1 MEIILLRLPLK
12 ERWTQ
17 DDKVVVYEFSCIFQ
31 EMIFLKT
38 QYVNPFGGMNDHL
51 IRYKRTLSA
60 IQPPVTTWAH
70 RQPPR
75 MVAHILETQKILS
88 KTFGLLPSVFE
99 PHVAQFTRQTITIR
113 HGRSCGNPPV
123 IDVRY
128 RWCNEYYHFLT
139 EALPNA
145 LLMSRQHPGL
155 AISCAVAPFTVE
167 LFRWFGIESPILWA
181 GPAYGRVLCRYVECG
196 NPSPE
201 KIAAIRDVVTAR
213 VRFQDTLGILIRRQ
227 RSRRILN
234 EAGLLEQLRSR
245 YPDLEWVVFDRLS
258 VADTATLFSQAA
270 VIAGPHGAGFTNMLF
285 SKAGTRIIEFMPLE
299 QPNLCY
305 WHLSEMLGNPYV
317 MIPTRSD
324 RTRSMVAEL
333 GTAELFSNRT
343 S

>member
-1 MEIILLRLPLK
+1 MVILATKYTDPFVVMNPHICRPSRHGPASSPIASTIVPRQHPAIIRHADEVRGRL
-12 ERWTQ
+12 
-17 DDKVVVYEFSCIFQ
+17 
-31 EMIFLKT
+31 M
-38 QYVNPFGGMNDHL
+38 
-51 IRYKRTLSA
+51 
-60 IQPPVTTWAH
+60 
-70 RQPPR
+70 
-75 MVAHILETQKILS
+75 
-88 KTFGLLPSVFE
+88 KTFGFRPTIFVPHSVAFAKQVIAVRE
-99 PHVAQFTRQTITIR
+99 GWRGS
-113 HGRSCGNPPV
+113 GRMA
-123 IDVRY
+123 IDIRY

-145 LLMSRQHPGL
+145 LLMHRQHPGL
-155 AISCAVAPFTVE
+155 AISCAVAPFTVD

-234 EAGLLEQLRSR
+234 EAALLEQLRSR
-245 YPDLEWVVFDRLS
+245 YPDLEWVIFDRLS

-270 VIAGPHGAGFTNMLF
+270 VIAGPHGAGFSNMLF
-285 SKAGTRIIEFMPLE
+285 SKSGTRIIEFMPLE

-317 MIPTRSD
+317 MIPIRSD
-324 RTRSMVAEL
+324 RTRSMVADL
-333 GTAELFSNRT
+333 GMAELFPSRT

>member
-1 MEIILLRLPLK
+1 MFFFPTKYIDPFVVMNPRICLPRRGVPPTAPSAEIIVRRRPPHITGQADELQARLIKRFGFRPTMFVPHSVAFAK
-12 ERWTQ
+12 Q
-17 DDKVVVYEFSCIFQ
+17 DIAVREGWRGS
-31 EMIFLKT
+31 
-38 QYVNPFGGMNDHL
+38 G
-51 IRYKRTLSA
+51 
-60 IQPPVTTWAH
+60 
-70 RQPPR
+70 R
-75 MVAHILETQKILS
+75 MAMDI
-88 KTFGLLPSVFE
+88 
-99 PHVAQFTRQTITIR
+99 
-113 HGRSCGNPPV
+113 
-123 IDVRY
+123 RY

-145 LLMSRQHPGL
+145 LLMNRQHPGL

-181 GPAYGRVLCRYVECG
+181 GPAYGKVLCRYVECG

-234 EAGLLEQLRSR
+234 EAALLEQLRSR

-258 VADTATLFSQAA
+258 VADAATLFSQAA

-324 RTRSMVAEL
+324 RTRSMVADL
-333 GTAELFSNRT
+333 GTAELFPNRT
-343 S
+343 F